1 MSLVALGASYKS
13 APIASRER
21 LAVSTG
27 DLFAALASLAAREGV
42 NEAVV
47 LSTCNR
53 VEAYVDAKTDRLGA
67 DALIAF
73 FEERTGAPLVRDE
86 LYLERG
92 LDTVRHLFR
101 VVCSLD
107 SQVLGEA
114 QILGQTKRALEAA
127 QEAGTCSDVLARLF
141 KNAINL
147 GKRVRTE
154 TAIGAD
160 SVSLSTAAFKAARN
174 AFPDLEQ
181 RSVLFVG
188 TGEMAQIALEY
199 VCDAGVKRI
208 AVCSRTLDHA
218 RAFVEPCGGSAHA
231 FDERY
236 GLAARADVVFSMT
249 SAPCAVFES
258 EPLQAA
264 RIAAGRADS
273 RLVIVDESMPRDV
286 DPTCAQLSGVSV
298 HDQEALSAVVDEGLA
313 VRLSALGE
321 VERLAAEAE
330 ASFLEW
336 MQERSVAPTIKEMYE
351 KGALAVQ
358 KELARAGKAL
368 ASSRG
373 QELSDAE
380 REILEAF
387 GESIVKKLL
396 HGPAARLRKEAHA
409 ADSYYYTSSARYLFG
424 LDAFPPGTPCPHCAE
439 QTCKTT
445 GTCAHRG
452 TSGAGALPRQRDML
466 SL

>member
-21 LAVSTG
+21 LAVSAG

-199 VCDAGVKRI
+199 VCDAGVKHI
-208 AVCSRTLDHA
+208 AACSRTLDHA

-286 DPTCAQLSGVSV
+286 NPACAQLSFLG
-298 HDQEALSAVVDEGLA
+298 
-313 VRLSALGE
+313 RL
-321 VERLAAEAE
+321 
-330 ASFLEW
+330 
-336 MQERSVAPTIKEMYE
+336 RSV
-351 KGALAVQ
+351 
-358 KELARAGKAL
+358 
-368 ASSRG
+368 
-373 QELSDAE
+373 
-380 REILEAF
+380 
-387 GESIVKKLL
+387 
-396 HGPAARLRKEAHA
+396 LR
-409 ADSYYYTSSARYLFG
+409 
-424 LDAFPPGTPCPHCAE
+424 PCPRRWVA
-439 QTCKTT
+439 Q
-445 GTCAHRG
+445 
-452 TSGAGALPRQRDML
+452 
-466 SL
+466 